1 MSVLIVDVE
10 KDIDSAFRKIVEKR
24 FGRGEQVVE
33 VVLNAVMKDWVE
45 KQSAEVKL
53 S

>member
-1 MSVLIVDVE
+1 MSVLIIDVE

-33 VVLNAVMKDWVE
+33 LVVNAVMKDWVE
-45 KQSAEVKL
+45 KQVVE
-53 S
+53 